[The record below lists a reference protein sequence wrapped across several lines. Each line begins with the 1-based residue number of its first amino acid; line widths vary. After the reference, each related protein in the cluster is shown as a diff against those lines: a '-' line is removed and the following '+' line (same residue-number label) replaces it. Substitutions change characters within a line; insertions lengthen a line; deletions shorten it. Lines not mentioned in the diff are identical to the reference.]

1 MKILILGYSN
11 IVRKRILSVFKQKK
25 IKIFVASKTYKKKI
39 PGIEK
44 QFTSYE
50 QALIKCKPNIVYIS
64 LPNLKHFE
72 WAKKSLNLKYNT
84 IIDKPI
90 TSNYK
95 QLDEL
100 IKLSK
105 KNKRLLVES
114 TFFNY
119 HIQMKKIVKMYKKD
133 KYKKINATFV
143 IPKPN
148 KKSILMSKKL
158 QGGVLMDMGPY
169 ISSIPRLFNLKKLI
183 KKRIKIKT
191 NKDKLIMSISFFMI
205 FKEGDYKGLF
215 KFGGKYK
222 NQITITNKSTESSI
236 KRVFS
241 PPHDENLILKSISKK
256 KEKITKLK
264 KDNSFKNFFL
274 EVLKIIKEKR
284 FDFYFKRMRH
294 DSAFRNNF
302 NKKKLFK

>member
-11 IVRKRILSVFKQKK
+11 IVKKRVLSVLKEKK
-25 IKIFVASKTYKKKI
+25 IKIFIASKSYKKKI
-39 PGIEK
+39 PGIK
-44 QFTSYE
+44 GQFQSYE
-50 QALIKCKPNIVYIS
+50 YALKKCKPNIVYIS
-64 LPNLKHFE
+64 LPNSKHFE
-72 WAKKSLNLKYNT
+72 WAQKSLKHKYNT

-90 TSNYK
+90 TSNVK

-119 HIQMKKIVKMYKKD
+119 HIQIKKIIRMYKND
-133 KYKKINATFV
+133 TYKKINAKFV
-143 IPKPN
+143 IPEPD

-183 KKRIKIKT
+183 KKRIKIKK
-191 NKDKLIMSISFFMI
+191 NKDKIIMSIKFFMN
-205 FKEGDYKGLF
+205 FKEGDYNGFF

-222 NQITITNKSTESSI
+222 NQIIITNKKTKSSI
-236 KRVFS
+236 TRVFS
-241 PPHDENLILKSISKK
+241 PPYDENLILKSISKK
-256 KEKITKLK
+256 KEKIIKFK
-264 KDNSFKNFFL
+264 KDNSFRNFFV
-274 EVLKIIKEKR
+274 EVLKIIKEKK
-284 FDFYFKRMRH
+284 FNFYYKRMIH
-294 DSAFRNNF
+294 DSIFRINLT
-302 NKKKLFK
+302 K